1 MSIFLKVAAGVL
13 VAVVLCIVLSKS
25 GKDFSLLLSLL
36 VCCTVIG
43 TGLYYL
49 ESVFTFFDKLQAV
62 GNLDGDKMAIVLKA
76 TGIGLLTEVTNLI
89 CVDAGYTTLGKSV
102 KILATAVVM
111 WLALPLLESLLDLLD
126 IILGA
131 L

>member
-1 MSIFLKVAAGVL
+1 MSMFLKAAAGVI
-13 VAVVLCIVLSKS
+13 VAVVLCIVLSRS

-43 TGLYYL
+43 IGIYYL
-49 ESVFTFFDKLQAV
+49 ESVFAFFDKLQAV
-62 GNLDGDKMAIVLKA
+62 GNLDGDKISIVLKA
-76 TGIGLLTEVTNLI
+76 TGIGLLSEVTNLI
-89 CVDAGYTTLGKSV
+89 CVDAGYGTLGKSLKV
-102 KILATAVVM
+102 LATAVVL

>member
-1 MSIFLKVAAGVL
+1 MSVFLKAAAGVI

-36 VCCTVIG
+36 VCCAVIG
-43 TGLYYL
+43 VGLSYL
-49 ESVFTFFDKLQAV
+49 ESVFAFFDKLQTV

-76 TGIGLLTEVTNLI
+76 TGIGLLAEITNLI
-89 CVDAGYTTLGKSV
+89 CVDAGYATLGKSLKV
-102 KILATAVVM
+102 LATAVVL

>member
-1 MSIFLKVAAGVL
+1 MSVFLKAAAGVI

-36 VCCTVIG
+36 VCCAVIG
-43 TGLYYL
+43 VGLSYL
-49 ESVFTFFDKLQAV
+49 ESVFAFFDKLQTV

-76 TGIGLLTEVTNLI
+76 TGIGLLAEITNLI
-89 CVDAGYTTLGKSV
+89 CVDAGYATLGNSLKV
-102 KILATAVVM
+102 LATAVVL